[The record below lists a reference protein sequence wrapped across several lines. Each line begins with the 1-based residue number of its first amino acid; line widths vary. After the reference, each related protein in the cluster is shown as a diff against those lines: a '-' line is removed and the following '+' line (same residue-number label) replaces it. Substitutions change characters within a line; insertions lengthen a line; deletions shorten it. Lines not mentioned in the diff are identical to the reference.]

1 MAFCD
6 LFKEF
11 IPIRVDENIFLRQ
24 HEPEKDARPFGE
36 IYYDEENS
44 LYFGGY
50 RKPCDWNEESEIRVQ
65 QSRIKGFDGKREY
78 SWVITYQEKVIGQI
92 QYFISS
98 ITILVQR
105 LVISSGSLNGIA
117 ESTRRH

>member
-24 HEPEKDARPFGE
+24 HEPEKEARPFGE
-36 IYYDEENS
+36 IYYDQENS
-44 LYFGGY
+44 LYFGDY

-92 QYFISS
+92 QFFISL

-105 LVISSGSLNGIA
+105 LVISSGSLIGIA